1 MDELRLKSILKD
13 LDEINPPK
21 NNFNPYMGAP
31 QQCKEDHMS
40 VKNGLISELKKTGIK
55 ILVNAGIIAV
65 IVLLYYYFR

>member
-13 LDEINPPK
+13 IDGINQPK

-31 QQCKEDHMS
+31 QQFKEDHMS

-55 ILVNAGIIAV
+55 ILVNVGIIAV
-65 IVLLYYYFR
+65 LILLYYCFR